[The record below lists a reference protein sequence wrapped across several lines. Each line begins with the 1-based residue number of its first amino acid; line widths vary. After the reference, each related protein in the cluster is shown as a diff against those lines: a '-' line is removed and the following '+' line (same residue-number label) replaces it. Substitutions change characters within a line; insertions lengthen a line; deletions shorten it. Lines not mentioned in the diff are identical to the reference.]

1 MAYFSTRLDPVAQ
14 AMSEC
19 LQAVVAA
26 GLCSYCTKQTLTLKV
41 TYFFKIFIFCL
52 LTQPRINIERCVTFN
67 PVTLLLTAENR

>member
-1 MAYFSTRLDPVAQ
+1 MAYYSTRLDPVAQ

-41 TYFFKIFIFCL
+41 PHAYFYFLFFL
-52 LTQPRINIERCVTFN
+52 LTQPHINIERCVTFN